1 MYRVG
6 IIGCGRP
13 HRTEGSTG
21 YGMSHAHAAGYE
33 ASPDTAIVALADMNL
48 DNARSFQQEHG
59 GERLYEDYRE
69 MLANEDLDIVSISTW
84 PRLHHDMVVDAAR
97 TGVKAIHCEKPMAPT
112 YGEAVDMV
120 GVCESQGVQLTFNH
134 QRRFGAP
141 FRRAKELLKSG
152 VVGDLVRIEG
162 HCGNIFDWGTHWL
175 GNQCC

>member
-21 YGMSHAHAAGYE
+21 YGMAHAHAAGYE
-33 ASPDTAIVALADMNL
+33 ASPDTAIVALADINL

-120 GVCESQGVQLTFNH
+120 GVCESQGVQLTA
-134 QRRFGAP
+134 RP
-141 FRRAKELLKSG
+141 FAGPRSCSSR
-152 VVGDLVRIEG
+152 V
-162 HCGNIFDWGTHWL
+162 WL
-175 GNQCC
+175 ATW